1 MNQRMHVPRNK
12 VMGSKSS
19 HVVKNLPACVSVDV
33 GKKKEKKEKEHEM
46 PALKKNNDKWSKNH
60 FSLVFR

>member
-1 MNQRMHVPRNK
+1 MHVPRNK

-19 HVVKNLPACVSVDV
+19 HVVKNLPAYVSVDDE
-33 GKKKEKKEKEHEM
+33 KKKRKEKEHEM
-46 PALKKNNDKWSKNH
+46 PALKKNNDKWAKNH

>member
-1 MNQRMHVPRNK
+1 MHVPRNK

-19 HVVKNLPACVSVDV
+19 HVVKNLPAYVSVDV
-33 GKKKEKKEKEHEM
+33 EKKKRKEKEHEM
-46 PALKKNNDKWSKNH
+46 PALKKNNDKWAKNH

>member
-19 HVVKNLPACVSVDV
+19 HVVKNLPAYVSVDV
-33 GKKKEKKEKEHEM
+33 GKKKKKERKG
-46 PALKKNNDKWSKNH
+46 A
-60 FSLVFR
+60 